1 MSASITDK
9 EQRELVENASPSPS
23 AEDGNVT
30 HRNEKGEITHIDP
43 ALARRVHDP
52 EVRKAIERK
61 LLWKLDTRLMPTVIV
76 IFILNYIDRN
86 NVSTA
91 RLSGLQQDLGLS
103 DVQYE
108 SCIAILYSSYIT
120 FQTPSNLFLNYVSK
134 PSLYIPIMV
143 ILWGLVSLLTGVT
156 KNFTGIALCRVAI
169 GIPEAAFYPG
179 TIYLLSRWYTKKELA
194 FRSAWLYCGLIIS
207 NAFGALMAA
216 GILSNLEGKLGVRGW
231 RWLFYIEGAIT
242 MAVGFL
248 AMLSLPDYPYNT
260 WWLTTEEKI
269 VAQQRLSEDAGEAD
283 QDSSGD
289 TAWKGFKMAITDP
302 KVLVFMFM
310 TFVQLLGLS
319 FVNFFPTLT
328 QTLGYSTTVTLLLCA
343 PPWAYAFIVC
353 ITNARHSDWVQE
365 RFWHITWPW
374 MGVLVGYIIAM
385 STQVTAARYIALF
398 LMAAGYAGFALTL
411 VWVSNSF
418 PRPPVKRAAAIGLV
432 NGFGNLGNLVGSYVW
447 DAKFSPIYRQSMGVG
462 VVGLVLAIGCACII
476 RILLKRMN
484 KNLERLEEVMDAAGV
499 DTADRDMDRLRATA
513 EIEGIALDEAAA
525 MKIGFRYLL

>member
-1 MSASITDK
+1 MGV
-9 EQRELVENASPSPS
+9 QVEEGESDPNA
-23 AEDGNVT
+23 EFGGW
-30 HRNEKGEITHIDP
+30 E
-43 ALARRVHDP
+43 ARRKL
-52 EVRKAIERK
+52 EKKLLRK
-61 LLWKLDTRLMPTVIV
+61 LDLRMSILIV
-76 IFILNYIDRN
+76 IYILNYIDRN

-108 SCIAILYSSYIT
+108 SCIAILYSSYVT
-120 FQTPSNLFLNYVSK
+120 FQTPSNLLLNYVSK

-143 ILWGLVSLLTGVT
+143 ILWGLTSLLTGVT

-169 GIPEAAFYPG
+169 GLPEAAFYPG

-194 FRSAWLYCGLIIS
+194 TRSAWLYGGLIIS
-207 NAFGALMAA
+207 NAFGSLMAA
-216 GILSNLEGKLGVRGW
+216 GILNNMEGALGVRGW
-231 RWLFYIEGAIT
+231 RWLFYVEGAIT
-242 MAVGFL
+242 MTVGFI
-248 AMLSLPDYPYNT
+248 AMFTLPDYPRNT

-283 QDSSGD
+283 QDSPGD
-289 TAWKGFKMAITDP
+289 TAWRGFVMAITDP

-319 FVNFFPTLT
+319 FVSFFPTLT

-353 ITNARHSDWVQE
+353 IANARHSDAVGE

-374 MGVLVGYIIAM
+374 LGVLVGYIIAM
-385 STQVTAARYIALF
+385 SSQVTGARYVALF

-432 NGFGNLGNLVGSYVW
+432 NGFGNIGNLVGSYVW

-462 VVGLVLAIGCACII
+462 VVGLVLAIGCAFII
-476 RILLKRMN
+476 RVLLKRMN
-484 KNLERLEEVMDAAGV
+484 KNLERLEQAMDAAGV
-499 DTADRDMDRLRATA
+499 DSEERDLDRLRATA

-525 MKIGFRYLL
+525 MKRGFRYLL